1 MNLVDSLLVLIGIGL
16 IIGGFYY
23 FFYITTDTEGKRK
36 LGYFKFLFRW
46 WLIGRYHCN
55 VSPTALK
62 FYQTL
67 NKLFWGVV
75 LIGLCLVVAKLVEA
89 LQWIL

>member
-1 MNLVDSLLVLIGIGL
+1 MLVYSLLVLIGIGL
-16 IIGGFYY
+16 IIGVFYY
-23 FFYITTDTEGKRK
+23 FFYIAKDTEAKCK

-75 LIGLCLVVAKLVEA
+75 LIGLCLVVAKLVET

>member
-1 MNLVDSLLVLIGIGL
+1 MNLVYSLLVLIGIGL
-16 IIGGFYY
+16 IIGAFYY
-23 FFYITTDTEGKRK
+23 FFYIAKDTEAKRK

-62 FYQTL
+62 VYQTL

>member
-1 MNLVDSLLVLIGIGL
+1 MNLVYALLILIGIG
-16 IIGGFYY
+16 IILSACYY
-23 FFYITTDTEGKRK
+23 FFYISKDKEAKRK
-36 LGYFKFLFRW
+36 LGHFKFLFRW

-55 VSPTALK
+55 VSPSALR
-62 FYQTL
+62 FYQAL
-67 NKLFWGVV
+67 NRLFWGIV

>member
-1 MNLVDSLLVLIGIGL
+1 MNLVYSLLVLIGIGL
-16 IIGGFYY
+16 IIGAFYY
-23 FFYITTDTEGKRK
+23 FFYITKDTEAKRK